1 MYEVNEME
9 IHDRI
14 KARRKELGLSAE
26 TVAEKLGVSPAT
38 IYRYENND
46 IKKFP
51 TEILEPL
58 AKVLHTTPTKKDGF
72 LSRPLFL
79 SVSIFGLVKPN
90 FRLCKK

>member
-38 IYRYENND
+38 MYTGMKIM
-46 IKKFP
+46 I
-51 TEILEPL
+51 
-58 AKVLHTTPTKKDGF
+58 
-72 LSRPLFL
+72 
-79 SVSIFGLVKPN
+79 
-90 FRLCKK
+90 